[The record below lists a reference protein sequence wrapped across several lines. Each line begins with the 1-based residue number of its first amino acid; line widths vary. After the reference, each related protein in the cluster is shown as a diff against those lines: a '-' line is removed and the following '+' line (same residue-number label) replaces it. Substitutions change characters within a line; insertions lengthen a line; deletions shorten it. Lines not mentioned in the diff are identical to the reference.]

1 VIQGSIPEAAWS
13 RRWDE
18 VDPIRSSARPPL
30 LEALSLLPVAWRVG
44 SYIYGERSEGREP
57 IFDLSLPLLEP
68 PTPGPSAGVP
78 LGGLGGGCIGRGWR
92 GEFDRW
98 TLSPGRYIHRK
109 IKSDQFYLRVKRG
122 NVVHTQALSLDAPLG
137 LSPVMAGSVTYHG
150 LHPRSWTVFEEPVPG
165 VRITIRQL
173 SPFLPQSYSEASLPC
188 AVFHVDV
195 ENTGQGDIEASVM
208 LAFQNG
214 YGEESS
220 TLGGFTH
227 RAFQVPLDDEQGDK
241 AAFAGVL
248 LSTREKSGEN
258 SSYAIAADCRGNSSS
273 SNSSVTQFKQFVI
286 DRIATTT
293 SPPCCSCVAGI
304 FNCCPTC
311 SHSESDK
318 KTTTADESSMKQCI
332 SLFGQTGEL
341 LPLNGGDG
349 STDSKSSKPGQIV
362 GAAVCLKN
370 SNIPTDR
377 KYTFSFALSWDKPW
391 VRFGESAAP
400 PLPRFYTRWFGTDGN
415 AASCIAS
422 LALKQASR
430 WEELIEQWQQ
440 GALASLAASLT
451 DERDD
456 RSAEKVEVPQYLR
469 SQLFNELYFLSD
481 GGTVWT
487 DSSGGL
493 PNSGVSSAPHA
504 QPSPMTTIA
513 PTMPELMDREPLLLS
528 TLNATA
534 EEFDADDAPMS
545 PSIRLNKNSSRG
557 SETAA
562 VGQEVNGGVSLFN
575 RNFNSPSP
583 QIGTVII
590 SAASLDQVAAR
601 MAAHDV
607 LVNSSTSLGDSS
619 LVGQFLYLEGHE
631 YAMYNTTDV
640 HFYASFALLQLW
652 PHLEHALQRDVAA
665 AVTAEDKTERVMMG
679 TGLLAQRKVKGRVP
693 HDMGSPSGL
702 PWSRVNS
709 YNFQDVSSWR
719 DLGPKFVLASY
730 RNVVFSLRE
739 GPSSPALQ
747 MARELYPTVQA
758 VMTSLAA
765 FDVDDVGII
774 ENSGYPDQTYDIW
787 ACTGV
792 SAYSGGLYIASLSAS
807 AALAELCDDAASA
820 AIYSAKAERARGVY
834 MTKLWTGSYIK
845 YDSSTSTHNDSIMAD
860 MMCGQWW
867 TRVCGLPPVLPSTK
881 ALQCFQTIY
890 SHNVVEFAKVCPGR
904 GLSGAVNG
912 MRPDGKV
919 DNSCLQS
926 REVWTG
932 TTYALAAAMLE
943 ESFASHDTHQQHETN
958 ITAGERKEDKED
970 TPLWASVSLT
980 DPQRKE
986 LRRMA
991 FATAQGIHDAGW
1003 KSHGYWFN
1011 TPEAWTA
1018 DGSFRSLGYMRPLAI
1033 WALQFA
1039 ARVRQSE
1046 TDRPYK

>member
-1 VIQGSIPEAAWS
+1 
-13 RRWDE
+13 
-18 VDPIRSSARPPL
+18 
-30 LEALSLLPVAWRVG
+30 
-44 SYIYGERSEGREP
+44 
-57 IFDLSLPLLEP
+57 
-68 PTPGPSAGVP
+68 
-78 LGGLGGGCIGRGWR
+78 
-92 GEFDRW
+92 
-98 TLSPGRYIHRK
+98 
-109 IKSDQFYLRVKRG
+109 
-122 NVVHTQALSLDAPLG
+122 
-137 LSPVMAGSVTYHG
+137 
-150 LHPRSWTVFEEPVPG
+150 
-165 VRITIRQL
+165 
-173 SPFLPQSYSEASLPC
+173 LPQSYSEASLPC

-195 ENTGQGDIEASVM
+195 ENTGLGDIEASVM
-208 LAFQNG
+208 LVFQNG

-220 TLGGFTH
+220 TLGGSIH
-227 RAFQVPLDDEQGDK
+227 RAFEVPLDDEQGDK
-241 AAFAGVL
+241 AAFGGVL
-248 LSTREKSGEN
+248 LSGREKSGEN
-258 SSYAIAADCRGNSSS
+258 SSYAIAADCRERSSSS

-286 DRIATTT
+286 DRIATT
-293 SPPCCSCVAGI
+293 SPPCCSCVARI
-304 FNCCPTC
+304 FNSCPAC
-311 SHSESDK
+311 SHSATD
-318 KTTTADESSMKQCI
+318 KTTTAADESSMKQCI

-349 STDSKSSKPGQIV
+349 SSDPQCSKPGQVV

-370 SNIPTDR
+370 SSVPAGNTQ
-377 KYTFSFALSWDKPW
+377 TFSFALSWDKPW
-391 VRFGESAAP
+391 VRFGETAAP

-415 AASCIAS
+415 AASFIAS

-430 WEELIEQWQQ
+430 WEELIEKWQQ
-440 GALASLAASLT
+440 GALTSLAASVT
-451 DERDD
+451 DEHAD
-456 RSAEKVEVPQYLR
+456 RSAEKDEDVPHYLR

-493 PNSGVSSAPHA
+493 PNSGVSFAPHA
-504 QPSPMTTIA
+504 QPLPTTPPVA
-513 PTMPELMDREPLLLS
+513 PTVPEYMDREPLLL
-528 TLNATA
+528 A
-534 EEFDADDAPMS
+534 ESVEFDADDAPMS
-545 PSIRLNKNSSRG
+545 LSIRLNNSSSRG
-557 SETAA
+557 PETVAS
-562 VGQEVNGGVSLFN
+562 GEGGSGGDGGGVSLFN

-583 QIGTVII
+583 QTGTVII

-601 MAAHDV
+601 MAAHDA
-607 LVNSSTSLGDSS
+607 LVASSTSLGDSS

-652 PHLEHALQRDVAA
+652 PHLEHALQRDVAS
-665 AVTAEDKTERVMMG
+665 AVSAEDKSERVMMG

-719 DLGPKFVLASY
+719 DLGPKFVLQIY

-739 GPSSPALQ
+739 GLSSPALQ
-747 MARELYPTVQA
+747 MARDLYPTVQT
-758 VMTSLAA
+758 VMASLAA
-765 FDVDDVGII
+765 FDRDNVGII

-807 AALAELCDDAASA
+807 AALADLCDDAASA
-820 AIYSAKAERARGVY
+820 TIFSAKAERARGVY
-834 MTKLWTGSYIK
+834 MSKLWTGSYIK
-845 YDSSTSTHNDSIMAD
+845 YDSSTSAHHDSIMAD

-867 TRVCGLPPVLPSTK
+867 TRVCGLPPVLPPTQ
-881 ALQCFQTIY
+881 ALLCFQTIY
-890 SHNVVEFAKVCPGR
+890 SHNVVKFSEVCPG
-904 GLSGAVNG
+904 GDLSGAVNG

-919 DNSCLQS
+919 DDSCLQS

-943 ESFASHDTHQQHETN
+943 ESFAMHDALQQPQETV
-958 ITAGERKEDKED
+958 AGERKEDKED
-970 TPLWASVSLT
+970 TPLWASVSTLT
-980 DPQRKE
+980 KPQRKE

-1003 KSHGYWFN
+1003 QRHGYWFN

-1039 ARVRQSE
+1039 ARERRIIIKE
-1046 TDRPYK
+1046 